1 MTRKAAE
8 SMQTALPGLEAPV
21 QPEELEGVVDGVIF
35 AADDGRFSVI
45 RLQPVRTKGRV
56 TVTLGCEPP
65 LVGQQ
70 IHLKVLAY
78 QRGGHRA
85 LPGLRGH

>member
-35 AADDGRFSVI
+35 ASEDGRFSG
-45 RLQPVRTKGRV
+45 P
-56 TVTLGCEPP
+56 
-65 LVGQQ
+65 
-70 IHLKVLAY
+70 VLAY
-78 QRGGHRA
+78 
-85 LPGLRGH
+85 